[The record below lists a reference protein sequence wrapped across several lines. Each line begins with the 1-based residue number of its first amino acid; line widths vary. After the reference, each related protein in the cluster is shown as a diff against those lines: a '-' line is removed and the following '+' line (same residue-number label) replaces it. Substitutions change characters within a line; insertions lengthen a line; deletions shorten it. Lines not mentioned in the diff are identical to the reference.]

1 MAYFSKMKKL
11 NDELAA
17 TGKVLEDNEMVTL
30 ILARLDFCYNTLVSS
45 VMGRT
50 TPISV
55 SELYS

>member
-1 MAYFSKMKKL
+1 MKKL